1 MTATVESADLAN
13 AFVELTKEE
22 AELVEVLCAAAAP
35 TGTTVRICG
44 GWVRDKALGRV
55 TKDVDVAL
63 DNVSGAAF
71 AARVSEALAARG
83 GDRGSN
89 IGVIAANPEQS
100 KHLET
105 ATMRL
110 CGIEVDFVNL
120 RSESYADAGDT
131 RIPTMTFGTPE
142 QDALRRDFTLN
153 ALFFNVHS
161 RAIEDYTKRGWDD
174 LRTGIMRTP
183 LEPRVTLLDD
193 PLRALRGVR
202 FASRYCFALEQGFV
216 GACLLPEVR
225 AALLAKVSR
234 ERVGK
239 EVWGALA
246 TSPLGSARAVDE
258 FRKLQLA
265 SPTFRGCMP
274 PESKCEVVGHAHA
287 PSGARV
293 PLSQVFAEDADDAA
307 ADSPWLL
314 SARCVRALADAE
326 VAAADAVDRDAAVV
340 AEAGVAAVASSGV
353 VGPLE
358 ARDAT
363 LAALA
368 AALLPL
374 SGDDAFVVDKKKRRT
389 PLPSAVCKDG
399 LKLPGRTVQDAQ
411 KVLDAAPKFASL
423 AKRLDAKLADDGAEP
438 WGDLRRDAGLVLFDV
453 KRNWRTAL
461 RVAKARVLA
470 YDAAAFPGG
479 NNVVALDWTEPNPA
493 AAHFDALEA
502 AILGPQLHLDGVW
515 DALTP
520 LLDGNKMSAA
530 LGVPKGPAVG
540 ELMKAQRS
548 WQLANPTGDVDACV
562 AHLGGVLARLNEKHA
577 KKKPRQR

>member
-1 MTATVESADLAN
+1 MAVTVAIGRERGPRPTAPSPHAHELAQLTLDRARSLLAYWYELAVATTN
-13 AFVELTKEE
+13 A
-22 AELVEVLCAAAAP
+22 
-35 TGTTVRICG
+35 
-44 GWVRDKALGRV
+44 
-55 TKDVDVAL
+55 
-63 DNVSGAAF
+63 
-71 AARVSEALAARG
+71 
-83 GDRGSN
+83 
-89 IGVIAANPEQS
+89 
-100 KHLET
+100 
-105 ATMRL
+105 
-110 CGIEVDFVNL
+110 
-120 RSESYADAGDT
+120 
-131 RIPTMTFGTPE
+131 GTPE

-461 RVAKARVLA
+461 RVAPGAIRMGAAVGDSVSSDLRDEVSELLVKMEAKNPTEEPATSALLNGVWDVAYQGYAPGPLPSPTRPLALALYAGGFTPGVRRSVLG
-470 YDAAAFPGG
+470 F
-479 NNVVALDWTEPNPA
+479 LCR
-493 AAHFDALEA
+493 
-502 AILGPQLHLDGVW
+502 LDGV
-515 DALTP
+515 ASMASRRRRRGEHRETRRGEP
-520 LLDGNKMSAA
+520 APGIA
-530 LGVPKGPAVG
+530 PAVEPTAPPEAG
-540 ELMKAQRS
+540 PPPINAFCPPGVNAPLPVL
-548 WQLANPTGDVDACV
+548 LADGCDTIA
-562 AHLGGVLARLNEKHA
+562 
-577 KKKPRQR
+577 

>member
-265 SPTFRGCMP
+265 SPTFRGCVP
-274 PESKCEVVGHAHA
+274 PESACAVVGHAHA

-293 PLSQVFAEDADDAA
+293 PLSAVFAEERTAA

-340 AEAGVAAVASSGV
+340 AEAGVAA
-353 VGPLE
+353 
-358 ARDAT
+358 
-363 LAALA
+363 
-368 AALLPL
+368 
-374 SGDDAFVVDKKKRRT
+374 KKRRT

>member
-1 MTATVESADLAN
+1 M
-13 AFVELTKEE
+13 
-22 AELVEVLCAAAAP
+22 
-35 TGTTVRICG
+35 RICG
-44 GWVRDKALGRV
+44 GWVRDKALGKV
-55 TKDVDVAL
+55 TKDVDVAV
-63 DNVSGAAF
+63 DNCSGAAF
-71 AARVSEALAARG
+71 AERVSEALAARG
-83 GDRGSN
+83 GGKGSN

-265 SPTFRGCMP
+265 SPTFRGCVP
-274 PESKCEVVGHAHA
+274 PESACAVVGHAHA

>member
-174 LRTGIMRTP
+174 LRTGIMR
-183 LEPRVTLLDD
+183 RRSSSVTLLDD
-193 PLRALRGVR
+193 PRSAAC
-202 FASRYCFALEQGFV
+202 ASR
-216 GACLLPEVR
+216 
-225 AALLAKVSR
+225 AA
-234 ERVGK
+234 
-239 EVWGALA
+239 
-246 TSPLGSARAVDE
+246 T
-258 FRKLQLA
+258 A
-265 SPTFRGCMP
+265 SPSSR
-274 PESKCEVVGHAHA
+274 
-287 PSGARV
+287 
-293 PLSQVFAEDADDAA
+293 
-307 ADSPWLL
+307 
-314 SARCVRALADAE
+314 
-326 VAAADAVDRDAAVV
+326 
-340 AEAGVAAVASSGV
+340 ASSG
-353 VGPLE
+353 P
-358 ARDAT
+358 ASCRSSASSARWKRDAT

-411 KVLDAAPKFASL
+411 KVLDAAFASL

-438 WGDLRRDAGLVLFDV
+438 WGDLRRDAGLH
-453 KRNWRTAL
+453 
-461 RVAKARVLA
+461 
-470 YDAAAFPGG
+470 DAAAFPGG

-530 LGVPKGPAVG
+530 LGPYRMISAAAILVTNVH
-540 ELMKAQRS
+540 
-548 WQLANPTGDVDACV
+548 GDEPEHTIVV
-562 AHLGGVLARLNEKHA
+562 V
-577 KKKPRQR
+577 